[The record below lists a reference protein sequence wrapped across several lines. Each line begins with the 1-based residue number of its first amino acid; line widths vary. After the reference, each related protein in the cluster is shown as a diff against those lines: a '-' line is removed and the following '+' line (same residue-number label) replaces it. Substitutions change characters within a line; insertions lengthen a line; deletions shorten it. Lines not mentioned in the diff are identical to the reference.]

1 VSENK
6 IERRLLLC
14 IWLQHQFVLWR
25 INTSNL
31 PALEPAG
38 PCALVFQA

>member
-1 VSENK
+1 MSENE
-6 IERRLLLC
+6 IETRLLLG

-25 INTSNL
+25 INT